1 MPEHP
6 EYDEF
11 AETYQHWRETASPYG
26 VVETYSFLKVL
37 GPVRGRRVLDLATG
51 DGRVAR
57 MLMAGGAASVLG
69 GDISPE
75 MIDRAVAQNT
85 SDRGSDRT
93 WPDLRYIVLDARD
106 ATFRLDPPADLVTA
120 MYLFHYAPDE
130 ADLQR
135 MADLIGRN
143 LEPGGRFITYTLSPD
158 YDFRRQDR
166 RLMERCGFDYAAVGG
181 AHCELIIGDKRVDIW
196 QWSRT
201 AHETCLGNAG
211 LTDIRWHPLQAPPD
225 EPGIAAAMDFYI
237 ANPSCLVLSARKPD

>member
-1 MPEHP
+1 MAEHP

-11 AETYQHWRETASPYG
+11 AETYQHWCKTASPYSI
-26 VVETYSFLKVL
+26 VETYSFLKVL
-37 GPVRGRRVLDLATG
+37 GPVRGHRVLDLATG
-51 DGRVAR
+51 EGRVAR

-75 MIDRAVAQNT
+75 MIERAVAQNT
-85 SDRGSDRT
+85 PDGANQRT

-135 MADLIGRN
+135 MADLIARN
-143 LEPGGRFITYTLSPD
+143 LKPGGRFVTYTLSPD
-158 YDFRRQDR
+158 YDFHRKDP
-166 RLMERCGFDYAAVGG
+166 RLVERCGFDYAVVDAP
-181 AHCELIIGDKRVDIW
+181 HYELIIGEKRVDIW

-201 AHETCLGNAG
+201 AHDSRLGNAG
-211 LTDIRWHPLQAPPD
+211 LTDIRWHPLQAPTDDP
-225 EPGIAAAMDFYI
+225 EIAAAMDFYI